1 MKKSFVPFIILL
13 MLLPLASAAELNCQR
28 AISPDPVVMYCNLTG
43 TGNVSVR
50 VVAFDSVN
58 VSCGM
63 NCGFWDAIFDGRR
76 EHDISV
82 SLGDFLALGHNSTAE
97 FEIFIGSIITD
108 ALSKIG
114 LDSAQNWVFN
124 GRTNY
129 VTFEIVHA
137 NGTVERIKVAVFI
150 KGGPYLPIPSH
161 GRAREAVLFA
171 ALLLAVGAVMWMRK
185 RAVEQETS
193 DGGSNRLRDR
203 SYIPSRWNYLERVF
217 LLMWVATL
225 VSAWVLYYLGTP
237 TRYYGDYRLFFSEVP
252 LLALTLGFLVDWS
265 ELRLLDK
272 LYLLR
277 NPPITGVEW
286 MPLSAVV
293 FGWRY
298 FIAGWI
304 LFGLFLVLN
313 RDERLNRL
321 MRLAGLASPLW
332 AFYLVETF
340 GGDPVFKYSLTALV
354 VIHVAL
360 INSVVM
366 NAPEKVGRSPDVEEL
381 VKTFERA
388 LR

>member
-1 MKKSFVPFIILL
+1 MKKSFVPLIILL
-13 MLLPLASAAELNCQR
+13 MLSPLASAAELNCQK

-50 VVAFDSVN
+50 VVAFDGVN

-63 NCGFWDAIFDGRR
+63 NCGFWDAIFDGGR

-97 FEIFIGSIITD
+97 FEIFIGNIIVD
-108 ALSKIG
+108 VLSEIG

-137 NGTVERIKVAVFI
+137 NGAVERIKVAVFV
-150 KGGPYLPIPSH
+150 KGGPYLPALPH
-161 GRAREAVLFA
+161 GKTREAVLFA
-171 ALLLAVGAVMWMRK
+171 ALLLALGAVMWVRK
-185 RAVEQETS
+185 RAVEQENP
-193 DGGSNRLRDR
+193 DGGSDRQGDR
-203 SYIPSRWNYLERVF
+203 SYIPSRWNYLGRVF

-225 VSAWVLYYLGTP
+225 VSAWLLYYFGTP

-252 LLALTLGFLVDWS
+252 LLALTVSFLMDWS
-265 ELRLLDK
+265 GLKLRDK
-272 LYLLR
+272 LYLLK
-277 NPPITGVEW
+277 NPPITGIEW
-286 MPLSAVV
+286 VPLSAVA

-298 FIAGWI
+298 FIAGLI
-304 LFGLFLVLN
+304 LFGIFLVIN
-313 RDERLNRL
+313 CDERLNRL
-321 MRLAGLASPLW
+321 MRLAGLVSSLW
-332 AFYLVETF
+332 AFYLVGTF
-340 GGDPVFKYSLTALV
+340 GGDPVFKYSLTALA

-366 NAPEKVGRSPDVEEL
+366 NAPEKVGRSADVEEL

-388 LR
+388 LK